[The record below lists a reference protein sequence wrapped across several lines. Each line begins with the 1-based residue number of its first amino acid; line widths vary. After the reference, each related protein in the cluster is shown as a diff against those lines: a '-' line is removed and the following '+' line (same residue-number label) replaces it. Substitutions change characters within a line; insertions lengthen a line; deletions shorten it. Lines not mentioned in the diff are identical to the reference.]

1 MTASEPIVADPRTPA
16 RFWIALASIALMF
29 VLLAPIA
36 PPVLMTL
43 FPFHV
48 SDSPGTPAMFGGLE
62 NIKAHVFVA
71 ALIFACALGA
81 GNLAGLAAVPFAITA
96 LTRCGGAVRLWFISL
111 STIFFIV
118 GPLLEIMSA
127 VTLFAILW
135 NLPFA
140 AMGDPS
146 TGTLLPQWKWI
157 MHMLVFGI
165 PIVPIAIEL
174 ARFAVM
180 VLAGIVAYC
189 SGPRLAPQV
198 SIASRQPSDLPAP
211 FPGTVELRTSP
222 FT

>member
-1 MTASEPIVADPRTPA
+1 MTASEPTVADPRTPA
-16 RFWIALASIALMF
+16 RFWIALASIALVF

-48 SDSPGTPAMFGGLE
+48 SDPPGTQPPFGGL
-62 NIKAHVFVA
+62 NDIIAHVSVA

-111 STIFFIV
+111 STIFFVV

-127 VTLFAILW
+127 VTLFALLW

-146 TGTLLPQWKWI
+146 TGTLSPHWEWI

-165 PIVPIAIEL
+165 LIVPIAIDL

-180 VLAGIVAYC
+180 VLAGFVAYC
-189 SGPRLAPQV
+189 SGPRPAPQV
-198 SIASRQPSDLPAP
+198 SRESRQPLDLPAP
-211 FPGTVELRTSP
+211 FPGAVEFRTSP